1 MNTKEYLSQVE
12 RYNMQINN
20 NIAEISRLRLLA
32 TSISV
37 ATDKENIS
45 ASGNKDKLGGIV
57 AKIVDLEHET
67 DELVDDY
74 INKRNHIIE
83 QINAMK
89 NNKYYDV
96 LTLRFVNGFKINQI
110 ADELLYSED
119 SVKRIQREAMNVFEK
134 MFGQEYLKKS

>member
-67 DELVDDY
+67 NELIDDY

-119 SVKRIQREAMNVFEK
+119 SIKRIQREAMNVFEK